1 MKRAVCSEN
10 DGLLLNRHLEEA
22 PPHRSPLKDR
32 PVAAKAPRLES
43 MFRIRRIY
51 DDLLPVDRTAIAQV
65 QDILRKQFP
74 LLSTEKV
81 NNLPDQ
87 LTNPFKY
94 RFRSILFV
102 AEGIRGRVKGFALLQ
117 HVPDLRFCY
126 LDFISAATYRTG
138 GGIGGALYQRVR
150 EEAQSLHAVGL
161 FFESLPDEPSLC
173 KDPIILKQ
181 NGERLRFYERFGAR
195 PIINTAY
202 ETPVK
207 PDGDCPPYLVFDNL
221 GKTLNLDRDLTRK
234 IVRAVLETHYGTI
247 CSPAYIEGVV
257 RSFRDQPVRL
267 REPKYVKG
275 ERTTEVKPIAS
286 LEKRIALV
294 VSDVHAVHHVHER
307 GYVESPV
314 RVSAI
319 LKELEPTHLFE
330 KVNIQH
336 FSDKYIKEVH
346 DHRFVEFLKKVC
358 ANVEP
363 GESVYPYVFPIR
375 NKTRPPKELPIRAG
389 YYCIDTFT
397 PLNENAYFAA
407 KRAVD
412 CALSAARKVLEGYR
426 LAYALL
432 RPPGHHAE
440 TGAFGGFCYFN
451 SAAISAH
458 YMSAFGKVAV
468 LDIDYHHGNGTQDV
482 FRRRSD
488 VLTLSIHGH
497 PHFAYPYFS
506 GFDDERGEGPGLGFN
521 VNYPLPEH
529 VTGEQYRQSLAKALR
544 RIARYKANVLI
555 VALGLDTAKGDPT
568 GTWSLLPKDFRSN
581 GRMIGSLRLPTLVV
595 QEGGYRIRT
604 LGTNARYFFLGLWEG
619 MHRFSD
625 PFRKGALNN
634 NKQES
639 EKRGN
644 HQPSRSQVPGSPS
657 PV

>member
-1 MKRAVCSEN
+1 
-10 DGLLLNRHLEEA
+10 
-22 PPHRSPLKDR
+22 
-32 PVAAKAPRLES
+32 

-51 DDLLPVDRTAIAQV
+51 DNLLPLDRKAIAQV
-65 QDILRKQFP
+65 QDILRTQFP
-74 LLSTEKV
+74 LLSREKIAK
-81 NNLPDQ
+81 LPDQ

-102 AEGIRGRVKGFALLQ
+102 AEGIRGRVKGFALVH

-150 EEAQSLHAVGL
+150 EEAQSLHSVGL
-161 FFESLPDEPSLC
+161 FFESLPDDPGLC
-173 KDPIILKQ
+173 KDPNILKQ
-181 NGERLRFYERFGAR
+181 NAQRLRFYERFGAR
-195 PIINTAY
+195 PIANTAY

-207 PDGDCPPYLVFDNL
+207 PGEDCPPYLIFDNL
-221 GKTLNLDRDLTRK
+221 GKTLNLDRDHTRK
-234 IVRAVLETHYGTI
+234 IVRAILETHYATL
-247 CSPAYIEGVV
+247 CSPAYIETVV
-257 RSFRDQPVRL
+257 KSFRDHPVRL
-267 REPKYVKG
+267 REPRYERG
-275 ERTTEVKPIAS
+275 ERTTEVRPIAS

-294 VSDVHAVHHVHER
+294 VSDVHAVHNVHEQ

-314 RVSAI
+314 RVGAI
-319 LKELEPTHLFE
+319 LKELEPTRLFE
-330 KVNIQH
+330 RVSIQH
-336 FSDKYIKEVH
+336 FSDRHIKEVH
-346 DHRFVEFLKKVC
+346 NHRFVDYLKKVC

-397 PLNENAYFAA
+397 PLNENAYSAA
-407 KRAVD
+407 TRAVD
-412 CALSAARKVLEGYR
+412 CALSAARKILEGYR

-440 TGAFGGFCYFN
+440 TEAFGGFCYFN
-451 SAAISAH
+451 SAAIAAH
-458 YMSAFGKVAV
+458 YLSAFGRVAV

-482 FRRRSD
+482 FSRRSD

-497 PHFAYPYFS
+497 PHFAYPYFN
-506 GFDDERGEGPGLGFN
+506 GFEDERGEGPGLGFN
-521 VNYPLPEH
+521 VNYPLPEQL
-529 VTGEQYRQSLAKALR
+529 TGEQYRKALAKALR
-544 RIARYKANVLI
+544 RIARYKASVLI

-568 GTWSLLPKDFRSN
+568 GTWSLLPRDFRFN
-581 GRMIGSLRLPTLVV
+581 GRMIGSLSLPTLVI

-619 MHRFSD
+619 VHRFSD
-625 PFRKGALNN
+625 PFRKGGLNN
-634 NKQES
+634 HKQGS

-644 HQPSRSQVPGSPS
+644 LERSRNPLPG
-657 PV
+657 

>member
-1 MKRAVCSEN
+1 
-10 DGLLLNRHLEEA
+10 
-22 PPHRSPLKDR
+22 
-32 PVAAKAPRLES
+32 

-51 DDLLPVDRTAIAQV
+51 DDLLPVDRNAIAQV
-65 QDILRKQFP
+65 QDILREQFP
-74 LLSTEKV
+74 LVPKDKV
-81 NNLPDQ
+81 NKLPEQ
-87 LTNPFKY
+87 LRNPFKY

-102 AEGIRGRVKGFALLQ
+102 AEGIKGRVKGFALLQ

-150 EEAQSLHAVGL
+150 EEALSLDSVGL
-161 FFESLPDEPSLC
+161 FFECLPDDPNLC
-173 KDPIILKQ
+173 RDPRILKQ
-181 NGERLRFYERFGAR
+181 NAQRLRFYERFGAR

-207 PDGDCPPYLVFDNL
+207 PGGDCPPYLVFDNL
-221 GKTLNLDRDLTRK
+221 GRTVSLDRDLTRK
-234 IVRAVLETHYGTI
+234 IVKAILETHYGTF
-247 CSPAYIEGVV
+247 CPPEYIARVV
-257 RSFRDQPVRL
+257 GSFEDQPVRL
-267 REPKYVKG
+267 RQPKYVKG

-294 VSDVHAVHHVHER
+294 VSDVHTIHHVHEQ

-314 RVSAI
+314 RISAI
-319 LKELEPTHLFE
+319 LKELEPTGLFE
-330 KVNIQH
+330 RVAIQH
-336 FSDKYIKEVH
+336 FSDKPIKDVH
-346 DHRFVEFLKKVC
+346 DSRFVEYLRKVSE
-358 ANVEP
+358 NVEP

-397 PLNENAYFAA
+397 PLNEKAYFAA

-412 CALSAARKVLEGYR
+412 CAMTAARKILEGYR
-426 LAYALL
+426 LAYALV

-440 TGAFGGFCYFN
+440 KQAFGGFCYFN
-451 SAAISAH
+451 SAAIAAQFL
-458 YMSAFGKVAV
+458 SAFGKVAI

-482 FRRRSD
+482 FRHRSD
-488 VLTLSIHGH
+488 VLTLSLHGH

-506 GFDDERGEGPGLGFN
+506 GFEDERGEGAGTGFN
-521 VNYPLPEH
+521 VNYPLPEYLA
-529 VTGEQYRQSLAKALR
+529 GEQYRQTLARALR
-544 RIARYKANVLI
+544 RIARYRASVLV

-568 GTWSLLPKDFRSN
+568 GTWSLVPKDFGIN

-604 LGTNARYFFLGLWEG
+604 LGTNARHFFLGLWEG
-619 MHRFSD
+619 MHRFAD
-625 PFRKGALNN
+625 PVRMETDKNN
-634 NKQES
+634 MQ
-639 EKRGN
+639 KRENSGSRHGSGN
-644 HQPSRSQVPGSPS
+644 LVPGLPA

>member
-1 MKRAVCSEN
+1 
-10 DGLLLNRHLEEA
+10 
-22 PPHRSPLKDR
+22 
-32 PVAAKAPRLES
+32 

-51 DDLLPVDRTAIAQV
+51 DDLLPLDRKAIGQV
-65 QDILRKQFP
+65 QDILRNQFP
-74 LLSTEKV
+74 LLSKEKV
-81 NNLPDQ
+81 NKLPDQ
-87 LTNPFKY
+87 LRNPFKY

-102 AEGIRGRVKGFALLQ
+102 AEGIRGRVQGFAILQ
-117 HVPDLRFCY
+117 HVPNLRFCY

-138 GGIGGALYQRVR
+138 GGIGGVLYQRVR
-150 EEAQSLHAVGL
+150 EEAQSMHAVGL
-161 FFESLPDEPSLC
+161 FFESLPDDPSLC
-173 KDPIILKQ
+173 RDPKTLKQ
-181 NGERLRFYERFGAR
+181 NAERLRFYERFGAR

-207 PDGDCPPYLVFDNL
+207 ADEDCPPYLVFDNL
-221 GKTLNLDRDLTRK
+221 GKTVNLDRDLARK
-234 IVRAVLETHYGTI
+234 VVRAILETHYGNL
-247 CSPAYIEGVV
+247 CPQAYIDEVV

-275 ERTTEVKPIAS
+275 ERSTEVKAVPS

-294 VSDVHAVHHVHER
+294 VSDVHAIHHVHEQ

-319 LKELEPTHLFE
+319 LKDLEPTQLFE
-330 KVNIQH
+330 MVHIQH

-346 DHRFVEFLKKVC
+346 EPRFVDFLKKVC
-358 ANVEP
+358 SNVEP

-375 NKTRPPKELPIRAG
+375 NKTRPPNELPIRAG

-412 CALSAARKVLEGYR
+412 CALSAARKILEGYR

-451 SAAISAH
+451 SAAIAAH
-458 YMSAFGKVAV
+458 YLSTFGKVAI
-468 LDIDYHHGNGTQDV
+468 LDIDYHHGNGTQDI

-506 GFDDERGEGPGLGFN
+506 GFEDEKGEGPGLGYN
-521 VNYPLPEH
+521 VNYPLPEQL
-529 VTGEQYRQSLAKALR
+529 TGEQYHKVLAKALR
-544 RIARYKANVLI
+544 RIARFKANVLI
-555 VALGLDTAKGDPT
+555 IALGLDTAKGDPT
-568 GTWSLLPKDFRSN
+568 GTWSLLPKDFRYN
-581 GRMIGSLRLPTLVV
+581 GRMIGSLRLPTLVI

-625 PFRKGALNN
+625 SFRKGPFERNHHGY
-634 NKQES
+634 E
-639 EKRGN
+639 RHGN
-644 HQPSRSQVPGSPS
+644 ARPSTSQVPGSAS
-657 PV
+657 SL